1 MCFHVCMCVVLF
13 MCVYTRTSV
22 CVYIHVLRM
31 YTCLCVCI
39 HLCMS
44 VCTRVGT
51 PVCISYYLVLS
62 VYTHPSFLCVV
73 SCYPIF
79 HVIKRRPVTQLRL
92 PPAACQGYL
101 SSLRVLSA
109 VSGRQIWALSVLV
122 FQFLV
127 HFTEDSRC
135 AALIILAATS
145 PGGFVFFL
153 QLYRFYRHCFTA
165 VLRTQ

>member
-31 YTCLCVCI
+31 YTCLCLCI

-62 VYTHPSFLCVV
+62 VYTHPSFL
-73 SCYPIF
+73 
-79 HVIKRRPVTQLRL
+79 
-92 PPAACQGYL
+92 
-101 SSLRVLSA
+101 
-109 VSGRQIWALSVLV
+109 
-122 FQFLV
+122 
-127 HFTEDSRC
+127 
-135 AALIILAATS
+135 
-145 PGGFVFFL
+145 
-153 QLYRFYRHCFTA
+153 
-165 VLRTQ
+165 